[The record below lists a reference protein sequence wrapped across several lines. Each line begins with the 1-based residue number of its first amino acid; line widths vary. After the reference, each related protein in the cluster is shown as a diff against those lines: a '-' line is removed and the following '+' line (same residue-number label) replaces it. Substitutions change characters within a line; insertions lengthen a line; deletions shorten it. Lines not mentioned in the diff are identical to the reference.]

1 VPWARQN
8 EQAQDALAYRPAAL
22 SAVSGRAGYRN
33 DNHLGVPCGKS
44 RYFLIQ
50 SPVAPAVSCART
62 AKPSVQTSF
71 FLCIKPR
78 GQLSQQEAA
87 KVDWLKPVSPVF
99 ATMRQL
105 AMRFRGLLRGRDS
118 SKLDAWLD
126 DACATGLH
134 SIQRL
139 THYLRHDI
147 EAVCNAISESW
158 SNGQTEGQIN
168 RPKTLKCAMYERAG
182 TELLRARMLPL
193 RG

>member
-1 VPWARQN
+1 
-8 EQAQDALAYRPAAL
+8 LAVIAAT
-22 SAVSGRAGYRN
+22 SGVRCAWFDHIRREKRT
-33 DNHLGVPCGKS
+33 CGAS
-44 RYFLIQ
+44 C
-50 SPVAPAVSCART
+50 VAPE
-62 AKPSVQTSF
+62 
-71 FLCIKPR
+71 
-78 GQLSQQEAA
+78 EAA